1 MSIIFVRH
9 FMNGL
14 WYEVEQGNV
23 EGRIGF
29 LARFIKLVD
38 IYTEYPQLVIRHR
51 VRDIGDLDPT

>member
-1 MSIIFVRH
+1 
-9 FMNGL
+9 MNGL
-14 WYEVEQGNV
+14 QCEVVRGDA

-29 LARFIKLVD
+29 LARFIKLTD